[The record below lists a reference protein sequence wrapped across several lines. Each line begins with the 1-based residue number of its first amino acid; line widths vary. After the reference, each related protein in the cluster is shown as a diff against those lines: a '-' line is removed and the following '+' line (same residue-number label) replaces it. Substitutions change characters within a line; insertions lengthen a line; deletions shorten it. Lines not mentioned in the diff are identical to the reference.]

1 MRKRN
6 SNLGFVLKQYIVMY
20 VHMKVGNI
28 SEMSKQVLTPNQI
41 HQISKVFITNFGF
54 NKIRIT
60 GGEPTLR
67 KDFNGILANFQKLE
81 VPNKGITTNG
91 LLLHRYYDQLLAAG
105 FSKINLSLDSLIPE
119 KAAFISKTNLPTI
132 NKIQKN
138 LNNILI
144 PAAENNH
151 IKLKIN
157 VVTIN
162 NFNDDEIVDF
172 VELAERYP
180 DSIEVRFLEYMPFS
194 GNKWE
199 LQKVMSEKQ
208 LLEKLSNSN
217 KELILQPPRHL
228 SDVAK
233 IYQTSSGARI
243 GFISTITSPFCAG
256 CNRVRITADGY
267 MKNCLFSNNEVDLK
281 PFFCRSRF
289 RLFFVML
296 SEPLLERFWTQN
308 PPKMEPKTSQ
318 NRAQNRP
325 DFDVILQRLKNDF
338 EQTLHHFSSFLPFRA
353 L

>member
-1 MRKRN
+1 MPEDVE
-6 SNLGFVLKQYIVMY
+6 F
-20 VHMKVGNI
+20 
-28 SEMSKQVLTPNQI
+28 SKQVLSPNQI
-41 HQISKVFITNFGF
+41 HQISKVFVNNFGF

-67 KDFNGILANFQKLE
+67 KDFSEILANFRKLE

-91 LLLHRYYDQLLAAG
+91 LLLHRYYDQLVSAG
-105 FSKINLSLDSLIPE
+105 FTKINLSLDSLIPE

-144 PAAENNH
+144 PAAENNQ

-180 DSIEVRFLEYMPFS
+180 NSIEVRFLEYMPFS

-208 LLEKLSNSN
+208 LLEKLSKSN

-233 IYQTSSGARI
+233 IYQTSSGAKI

-281 PFFCRSRF
+281 PVLNDEEQLMKAIQQNIYKKKFSRN
-289 RLFFVML
+289 LDEI
-296 SEPLLERFWTQN
+296 SE
-308 PPKMEPKTSQ
+308 
-318 NRAQNRP
+318 RP
-325 DFDVILQRLKNDF
+325 MVHIGG
-338 EQTLHHFSSFLPFRA
+338 
-353 L
+353 